1 MSRKKKFL
9 LYTLFCICVLSFFI
23 YARFPDKAVENYIL
37 ASIAESY
44 PAAFL
49 SFGAVSLSLP
59 PGLKLENI
67 TFGFRENPEANIRV
81 EKFTVMP
88 RLLRYIS
95 GKSAFTVDALAYGG
109 SVKGSVDFP
118 GFSLKT
124 PPAKAE
130 IIFEGLS
137 IEKCAY
143 LKDKLGR
150 AITGK
155 LGGTFIFSGDS
166 QLDFTIQKGSY
177 QLLEGLFGF
186 ERLDFN
192 KVEGQVTV
200 KGGIL
205 RIVKLRL
212 TGDKINCSL
221 KGEVMLKSDLKDSE
235 ININGTMEIANFGK
249 KISMLITGTMGRI
262 QTKFI

>member
-1 MSRKKKFL
+1 MSRKKRFL

-37 ASIAESY
+37 AAAAESY

-67 TFGFRENPEANIRV
+67 MFGFRENSEANIQV
-81 EKFTVMP
+81 EKFTMMP
-88 RLLRYIS
+88 RLLRYVS
-95 GKSAFTVDALAYGG
+95 GRSAFTVNALAYGG
-109 SVKGSVDFP
+109 SLKGSVDFP
-118 GFSLKT
+118 GFSLKP

-130 IIFEGLS
+130 IIFEGLN

-192 KVEGQVTV
+192 KVEGQLTI
-200 KGGIL
+200 KGGVL

-235 ININGTMEIANFGK
+235 INLNGTIEIANLNK
-249 KISMLITGTMGRI
+249 KISVLLTGTMGRV
-262 QTKFI
+262 QTRYI

>member
-1 MSRKKKFL
+1 MSRKKRIL
-9 LYTLFCICVLSFFI
+9 LYTLFCIGVLSFFI
-23 YARFPDKAVENYIL
+23 YARFPGKVVENYIL
-37 ASIAESY
+37 AVAAESY

-49 SFGAVSLSLP
+49 SFGAVSPSLP

-67 TFGFRENPEANIRV
+67 TLGFRENPEANIRV

-95 GKSAFTVDALAYGG
+95 GRSAFTVNALAYGG
-109 SVKGSVDFP
+109 SLKASVDFP
-118 GFSLKT
+118 SFSLKP

-150 AITGK
+150 TVTGK

-177 QLLEGLFGF
+177 QLLESLFGF

-192 KVEGQVTV
+192 KVEGQVTL
-200 KGGIL
+200 KGGVL
-205 RIVKLRL
+205 RIAKLRL

-221 KGEVMLKSDLKDSE
+221 KGEVTLKSDLKNSE
-235 ININGTMEIANFGK
+235 INLNGTMEIANMGK
-249 KISMLITGTMGRI
+249 KISMLITGTMGRV
-262 QTKFI
+262 QTKYI